1 MIKKYVNPFCYDS
14 FYFRGTKK
22 NELIVGKVK
31 DSQKCNLTTCR
42 QNALQEI

>member
-1 MIKKYVNPFCYDS
+1 MSILFVMILFI
-14 FYFRGTKK
+14 FGEQK

>member
-1 MIKKYVNPFCYDS
+1 MSILFVMILFI
-14 FYFRGTKK
+14 FGEQKK